1 MARLGY
7 AAEQTTYMR
16 HTTRPPK
23 HRPHRLHIQFGFWL
37 LALAGALG
45 SARLTQALQTGCAT
59 PSFAAVTALN
69 GGANPQAV
77 VAGDFNLD
85 GRLDLAVANRGSRV
99 TLLFNDGNGGFT
111 TSNFNVSGALTDL
124 AAGDFNGDQRL
135 DLVVASEAGVPLLY
149 LNNGAGGFPAAL
161 PVAAAGAAPVIV
173 TGDFNGDGKLDVA
186 AGTSTGVV
194 SVTFGNGTGGF
205 GAPAT
210 YTVGTRVLALVSGDL
225 NGDGKTDLA
234 VLNPANEG
242 FATLLNDGTGAFA
255 APVSYTVGVDS
266 ATDMAGG
273 DFNSDGALDLV
284 ITNSNNNR
292 VSVQLNSGAGV
303 FLQAQNFAATASP
316 LSVATGDFNSDGKVD
331 LVIGTANLEA
341 EIRLGNDAA
350 QFGNDTRFALGGR
363 ANAIIAADV
372 NGDGR
377 PDVVTANTAESTV
390 ALLRN
395 TCNAPPL
402 NTPPLIT
409 PGSALTRQQGAP
421 AGNDVLATV
430 SDAQTANSSL
440 QVFLLSASAGL
451 NITNLTNSRGTVS
464 ATVGA
469 ACNAAPI
476 PLTATLLVTDGGG
489 LSATANVTIN
499 VTVNT
504 PPTLGAYPNATAA
517 TGAGTVVLPGQAPSD
532 NTAVS
537 AVTATASAGFT
548 GMLSVNPST
557 GAVTITNAAP
567 VGTHTLTVTAR
578 DNCNAAVTQSFTLTV
593 SAPACVNTRPGL
605 LSWYRGE
612 NNAADQQNANNGAS
626 VGGLAFAAGRVGQAL
641 SFNGS
646 SELVIPHSP
655 ALNFQQF
662 TFEGWVFPTLL
673 DGAVEFI
680 LNKEDQPYTAYQYEW
695 GIAGAGGT
703 IPAGTLVFALN
714 GLNGLPDEFGGFI
727 NGGGTVPLNTWTHV
741 ALSFDGAALKSYL
754 NGRVAR
760 TLTGLSGNLITS
772 TGPLK
777 LGSRSDTLINQLPAN
792 RFNGL
797 IDELSLYTRALSE
810 AELLAIYNSGTAG
823 KCPMFVNTNPTL
835 TPGAALAQQRGNSG
849 ALVVLGTVSD
859 TETAAGELTVTV
871 ANAPEGLSFGK
882 LTNTNGTITGTVA
895 VACDVALG
903 ANTVTLRVSDGELT
917 GTAAFTVNVTANT
930 PPVLGAYTSPA
941 PLPAGESVAVTPTA
955 APTDNGSLAS
965 VVASVAGAFNGSVS
979 VNPAT
984 GVVTISN
991 VRPAGTFTATLT
1003 ATDNCGATATT
1014 SFNFTVTKL
1023 ATAVALTAAGE
1034 PFTQGEALE
1043 LTATVRANTALAT
1056 TPSGTATFFDGTT
1069 TLGTAALDGT
1079 GTARL
1084 RVSFVEAGVHG
1095 LAVAYSGDNL
1105 YLGATSTP
1113 LGLNVAYAVTNVS
1126 AASYRGTTLAPEQ
1139 IVAAFGARL
1148 ATTRSTAL
1156 SLPLPTVLG
1165 GTLVRIRDSAG
1176 VEILAPLFFVSPT
1189 QVNYLLPRGL
1199 AAGTATITVIG
1210 SDGVNSVARVQ
1221 LAATN
1226 PGIFSADSS
1235 GRGLPAAQVLRVLA
1249 DGSQRFEPVA
1259 RFDTATGK
1267 FVAVPIDLGAANEQV
1282 FLILFGTGWR
1292 GRNLSIPAA
1301 ASIGSAVSEVSF
1313 IGAAP
1318 GLLGVDQA
1326 NLRIPRAL
1334 AGAGEIEVN
1343 LSVDGK
1349 AANPVRI
1356 QIK

>member
-1 MARLGY
+1 M
-7 AAEQTTYMR
+7 M
-16 HTTRPPK
+16 HTTRPPQ
-23 HRPHRLHIQFGFWL
+23 HRPHRLHLQFGCLL
-37 LALAGALG
+37 LALVGALG
-45 SARLTQALQTGCAT
+45 GTRLTHARQAGCAT
-59 PSFAAVTALN
+59 PSFAAVTPLN

-77 VAGDFNLD
+77 AAGDFNLD
-85 GRLDLAVANRGSRV
+85 GRLDVAVANRGGRV
-99 TLLFNDGNGGFT
+99 TLLFNDGSGGFT
-111 TSNFNVSGALTDL
+111 ANNFNVGGALTDL

-161 PVAAAGAAPVIV
+161 PVAAAGAAPAIT
-173 TGDFNGDGKLDVA
+173 TGDFNADGKLDVA

-205 GAPAT
+205 GTPAA
-210 YTVGTRVLALVSGDL
+210 YTVGTTGTRVLALVSGAL
-225 NGDGKTDLA
+225 NGDDKPDLA

-242 FATLLNDGTGAFA
+242 FAILLNDGTGAFG
-255 APVSYTVGVDS
+255 APVSYTIGVDS
-266 ATDMAGG
+266 ATDMAWG

-292 VSVQLNSGAGV
+292 VSVQLNSGAGL

-316 LSVATGDFNSDGKVD
+316 LSVAAGDFNSDAKAD
-331 LVIGTANLEA
+331 LVIGSANLEA

-350 QFGNDTRFALGGR
+350 QFGNETRFALGGR
-363 ANAIIAADV
+363 ANALISADV

-377 PDVVTANTAESTV
+377 PDVVTANAAENSV
-390 ALLRN
+390 AVLRN
-395 TCNAPPL
+395 TCSAPPL
-402 NTPPLIT
+402 NTPPVLT

-421 AGNDVLATV
+421 ASNDVLATV
-430 SDAQTANSSL
+430 SDAQTPNSNL
-440 QVFLLSASAGL
+440 QVFLLSASAGM

-504 PPTLGAYPNATAA
+504 APALGAYPNATAT

-532 NTAVS
+532 NTSVT

-548 GMLSVNPST
+548 GALSANSST

-567 VGTHTLTVTAR
+567 IGTHTITVTAR

-593 SAPACVNTRPGL
+593 NAAACVNTRPGL

-612 NNAADQQNANNGAS
+612 NSAADHQNANNGAG
-626 VGGLAFAAGRVGQAL
+626 VGGLSFAAGRVGQAL

-680 LNKEDQPYTAYQYEW
+680 LNKEDQPFTTYQYEW

-714 GLNGLPDEFGGFI
+714 GLNGLPNEFGGFI
-727 NGGGTVPLNTWTHV
+727 NGGGTAPLNTWTHV
-741 ALSFDGAALKSYL
+741 ALSFDGATLKSYL

-760 TLTGLSGNLITS
+760 TLTGLSGNLVTS

-777 LGSRSDTLINQLPAN
+777 IGSRSDTLINQLPAN

-810 AELLAIYNSGTAG
+810 QELLAIYNAGTAG
-823 KCPMFVNTNPTL
+823 KCTMFVNTTPAL
-835 TPGAALAQQRGNSG
+835 TPGAALTQQRGNSG
-849 ALVVLGTVSD
+849 ALAILGTVAD
-859 TETAAGELTVTV
+859 TETAVGDLTVTV

-882 LTNTNGTITGTVA
+882 LTNMNGTISGTVA

-903 ANTVTLRVSDGELT
+903 ANQVTLRVSDGELS
-917 GTAAFTVNVTANT
+917 GTATFTVNVTANT
-930 PPVLGAYTSPA
+930 PPVFGAYPPPV
-941 PLPAGESVAVTPTA
+941 PLAAGASVTVAPTA
-955 APTDNGSLAS
+955 APTDNGALAS

-979 VNPAT
+979 VNPTT
-984 GVVTISN
+984 GVVTLSN
-991 VRPAGTFTATLT
+991 VRPAGIFTATLT
-1003 ATDNCGATATT
+1003 ATDNCGAAATA
-1014 SFNFTVTKL
+1014 SFNFTVNKL
-1023 ATAVALTAAGE
+1023 ATTVALSAAGE
-1034 PFTQGEALE
+1034 PFTQAQEVE
-1043 LTATVRANTALAT
+1043 LTATVTANTALAT
-1056 TPSGTATFFDGTT
+1056 PPSGTATFFEGATA
-1069 TLGTAALDGT
+1069 LGTAALDGT

-1084 RVSFVEAGVHG
+1084 RVTFAEAGAHALRVT
-1095 LAVAYSGDNL
+1095 YSGDNL
-1105 YLGATSTP
+1105 YLGAASAP
-1113 LGLNVAYAVTNVS
+1113 LGLNVAFAVTNVS
-1126 AASYRGTTLAPEQ
+1126 AASYRGTALAPEQ
-1139 IVAAFGARL
+1139 IVAAFGTRL
-1148 ATTRSTAL
+1148 ATTRATAL
-1156 SLPLPTVLG
+1156 TLPLPTVLG

-1176 VEILAPLFFVSPT
+1176 VEMLAPLFFVSPA

-1199 AAGTATITVIG
+1199 AAGTVTITVIG
-1210 SDGVNSVARVQ
+1210 GDGVNSVARVQ
-1221 LAATN
+1221 LAPTN
-1226 PGIFSADSS
+1226 PGLFTADSS

-1267 FVAVPIDLGAANEQV
+1267 FAAAPIDLGAANEQV

-1292 GRNLSIPAA
+1292 ARNLSIPAA
-1301 ASIGSAVSEVSF
+1301 ASLGSAIAEVAF

-1318 GLLGVDQA
+1318 GQLGVDQA
-1326 NLRIPRAL
+1326 NLRIPRSL
-1334 AGAGEIEVN
+1334 IGAGEIEVN